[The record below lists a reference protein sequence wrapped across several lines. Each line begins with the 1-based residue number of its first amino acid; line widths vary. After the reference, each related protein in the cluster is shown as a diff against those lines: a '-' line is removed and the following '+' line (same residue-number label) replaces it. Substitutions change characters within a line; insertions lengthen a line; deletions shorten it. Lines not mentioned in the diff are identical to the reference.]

1 METTRIEQDIKLI
14 YEEMSDLLHQKN
26 VSYGYSAL
34 KGEGIMPLIGN
45 MVRLGDKMRRYE
57 HIIETAINN
66 GGKLESC
73 FDESLEDTLKD
84 ILGYATLGLLA
95 YHHYVNEPMKST
107 VTSAEEISRAL
118 EKRYYESGYDRPV
131 RGIVETSF
139 G

>member
-14 YEEMSDLLHQKN
+14 YEEMSDLLHRKN

-84 ILGYATLGLLA
+84 ILGYATLGLIA
-95 YHHYVNEPMKST
+95 YHHYVNEPEKSAA
-107 VTSAEEISRAL
+107 TSAEEISRTL
-118 EKRYYESGYDRPV
+118 EKRLYESGYDRPV

>member
-1 METTRIEQDIKLI
+1 METTRIEHDIKLI
-14 YEEMSDLLHQKN
+14 YEEMSDLLHRKN

-34 KGEGIMPLIGN
+34 KGEGMMPLIGN

-73 FDESLEDTLKD
+73 FNESLEDTLKD
-84 ILGYATLGLLA
+84 ILGYATLGLIA
-95 YHHYVNEPMKST
+95 YNRYTSESKKST
-107 VTSAEEISRAL
+107 VTSSEPPARTL
-118 EKRYYESGYDRPV
+118 EKPGNENWYDQRL
-131 RGIVETSF
+131 RGIVETCF

>member
-1 METTRIEQDIKLI
+1 METTRIEQDIKRI

-84 ILGYATLGLLA
+84 ILGYATLGLIA
-95 YHHYVNEPMKST
+95 YHHYVNEPKKSI
-107 VTSAEEISRAL
+107 VTSAEPPSRTL
-118 EKRYYESGYDRPV
+118 EKRPYDGWDGR
-131 RGIVETSF
+131 RLEGIVETCF